1 MHAIAKYRSDVQK
14 ERNHFLFQT
23 NRISSTKHKEHYQ
36 QSMLNFTTM
45 AFSNSDH
52 DFYRGG
58 GGGIRLSS
66 GYDENN
72 NRRTRRITSS
82 SSATGINTT
91 TTIGRNKSHG
101 NDGDSM
107 KIQNAP
113 LIVTHY
119 FQWWQLTGHLVE
131 IPLRYIRTLTT
142 ITLSVTDGAEYGS
155 FFKSIALADATIDN
169 ILVSQLLNDFD
180 EDTYGLGQSS
190 SKTTLYHDLS
200 VRNGYHFVE
209 FEFDKPLVSGHDT
222 TIEIVYDM
230 SEGDIIDSCQAE
242 HTCPTPHIES
252 KHYTGPS
259 PHSESE
265 DGSLECINCKEEFS
279 APWANQWKIPVHDV
293 TYRFTV
299 DSQYDQITPKIL
311 VSSDKEK
318 QWKDSSCSIP
328 TDESNNADFICSELD
343 EASSKVI
350 PAFRWYLNDSFGTM
364 YHCSSKC
371 DGGAPAYNIILSAAL
386 GGTIALFCISL
397 GLCHFSGAAQRRRRE
412 QTRQDSRTTVVA
424 VATLDKSQSSSFSY
438 MDAKVRQLPL
448 LPFGANDSQVADAVQ
463 AYELESSAQ
472 QGSFDVDNAD
482 ISPTCFRQ
490 QQIAF
495 SACESCSICITDF
508 TMGEMV
514 CLLPRCGHTFHSECV
529 RKWLVDQESAY
540 CPLCQARVLILE

>member
-1 MHAIAKYRSDVQK
+1 
-14 ERNHFLFQT
+14 
-23 NRISSTKHKEHYQ
+23 
-36 QSMLNFTTM
+36 M
-45 AFSNSDH
+45 AFSNFD
-52 DFYRGG
+52 DDQYQGG
-58 GGGIRLSS
+58 GGGIRSSS
-66 GYDENN
+66 GYDENS

-82 SSATGINTT
+82 SSAPGINTT

-142 ITLSVTDGAEYGS
+142 ITLSVMDGAEYGS

-169 ILVSQLLNDFD
+169 ILVFQLLNDFD

-190 SKTTLYHDLS
+190 NKTTLNHELS
-200 VRNGYHFVE
+200 VNNGYHFVE
-209 FEFDKPLVSGHDT
+209 IEFDKPLVSGYDT
-222 TIEIVYDM
+222 TIEIEYDM
-230 SEGDIIDSCQAE
+230 SEGDLIDSCQAK

-252 KHYTGPS
+252 KKYTGPF

-265 DGSLECINCKEEFS
+265 DGSLECVHCKEEFS

-311 VSSDKEK
+311 ALSDKEK
-318 QWKDSSCSIP
+318 EWNDSSCSIP

-364 YHCSSKC
+364 DYCSSRC
-371 DGGAPAYNIILSAAL
+371 DGGAPAYNSILAAAV
-386 GGTIALFCISL
+386 GGTIALIYIL
-397 GLCHFSGAAQRRRRE
+397 QRLCGVAQRRRRE

-424 VATLDKSQSSSFSY
+424 VATLDKSHSSSFSH
-438 MDAKVRQLPL
+438 MDAKVRLLPL
-448 LPFGANDSQVADAVQ
+448 LSFGANASQVADVVQ

-472 QGSFDVDNAD
+472 QESFDDNNAG
-482 ISPTCFRQ
+482 ISQTCFRQ

-495 SACESCSICITDF
+495 SACESCSICITHF

-514 CLLPRCGHTFHSECV
+514 CLLPQCGHAFHSECV

-540 CPLCQARVLILE
+540 CPLCQARVFIELSV

>member
-1 MHAIAKYRSDVQK
+1 
-14 ERNHFLFQT
+14 
-23 NRISSTKHKEHYQ
+23 
-36 QSMLNFTTM
+36 M
-45 AFSNSDH
+45 AFSNSD
-52 DFYRGG
+52 DDQYQGG
-58 GGGIRLSS
+58 GGGIRSSS

-82 SSATGINTT
+82 SSAPNINTT
-91 TTIGRNKSHG
+91 TTIGRNESHG
-101 NDGDSM
+101 NEGDSM

-142 ITLSVTDGAEYGS
+142 ITLSVMDGAEYGIL
-155 FFKSIALADATIDN
+155 FKSIALADATIDN

-190 SKTTLYHDLS
+190 NKTTLNHALT

-209 FEFDKPLVSGHDT
+209 IDFDKPLVSGHDT
-222 TIEIVYDM
+222 TIEIEYEM
-230 SEGDIIDSCQAE
+230 SKGDVIDSCQAK
-242 HTCPTPHIES
+242 HTCPTPHIE
-252 KHYTGPS
+252 K
-259 PHSESE
+259 
-265 DGSLECINCKEEFS
+265 EFS

-311 VSSDKEK
+311 VLSDKEK

-343 EASSKVI
+343 EASSKVV
-350 PAFRWYLNDSFGTM
+350 PTFRWYLNDSFGTM
-364 YHCSSKC
+364 DYCSSKC
-371 DGGAPAYNIILSAAL
+371 DGGAPTYNSILAAAL
-386 GGTIALFCISL
+386 GGTIALFYILL

-412 QTRQDSRTTVVA
+412 QTRQDSRTTALA

-448 LPFGANDSQVADAVQ
+448 LPFGAKDSQVADAVQ
-463 AYELESSAQ
+463 AYEFESSAQ
-472 QGSFDVDNAD
+472 QDSLDDNNAD
-482 ISPTCFRQ
+482 ISPTRFRQ
-490 QQIAF
+490 QQIAI
-495 SACESCSICITDF
+495 SACGSCSICITDF

-514 CLLPRCGHTFHSECV
+514 CLLPRCGHAFHSECV

-540 CPLCQARVLILE
+540 CPLCQARVFIELSV